1 MPLSGLLAEHGPW
14 NGWPSIFY
22 FFGLIGA
29 VWSIM
34 FLLMV
39 DEDPESCKKI
49 SDDERKFIISS
60 VWGAA
65 GVSVSHP
72 EFLNQLKDWR
82 YFDFLCSKFLM
93 VSDYKVMFVQLKC

>member
-14 NGWPSIFY
+14 SGWPSIFY

-29 VWSIM
+29 VWSVM

-49 SDDERKFIISS
+49 NDDERKFIISS

-65 GVSVSHP
+65 GVSVSVCIGLSGSFP
-72 EFLNQLKDWR
+72 TFL
-82 YFDFLCSKFLM
+82 
-93 VSDYKVMFVQLKC
+93 VG